1 MKEYLK
7 RNSNQTGRARR
18 AGKRSKQDRRWT
30 LLFIGNHG
38 RTITLKRFKGIVI
51 LSIFVFAVAIAVS
64 AGLFVW
70 NQKIIMDNRGLED
83 EVKSLN
89 ERLDALRHDK
99 DILLTRL
106 VVAESRVQENINR
119 QTEQPETDQIA
130 NQQPPAADETVQ
142 AKPVIEPNLKAPAT
156 QKVDPK
162 PVDVSSDAAL
172 SVVIE
177 NFTILDHT
185 DDDRLKVLFKIKNTS
200 SNSQRVSGHVIV
212 VLKGEQTDWLPIP
225 WMPLVDGRPTGKQRG
240 HTFGINYFKTM
251 RLSTPTPKHPEKYQT
266 ASVYVFTRKGE
277 LLLEKGFAVT
287 LAPRKPKRAKP
298 LPGVQAMPAE
308 NAEPPAAQ
316 PPAPEAS
323 PAPSSLQDAFREALE
338 GTSSQ

>member
-1 MKEYLK
+1 MKQYLK
-7 RNSNQTGRARR
+7 RNSNQTGRVRR
-18 AGKRSKQDRRWT
+18 TGKRSKQDRRWT

-70 NQKIIMDNRGLED
+70 NQKIIMDNRDLEG
-83 EVKSLN
+83 EIKSLN

-106 VVAESRVQENINR
+106 VVAESQVQEKISS
-119 QTEQPETDQIA
+119 QTEKTETDQFA
-130 NQQPPAADETVQ
+130 DPQQPAADETAQV
-142 AKPVIEPNLKAPAT
+142 KPAVEQNVEPPAP
-156 QKVDPK
+156 KVADPQ
-162 PVDVSSDAAL
+162 PVDESSDAGL
-172 SVVIE
+172 SVGIE
-177 NFTILDHT
+177 DFSILDHT
-185 DDDRLKVLFKIKNTS
+185 GDNRLKVLFKIKNTS

-225 WMPLVDGRPTGKQRG
+225 SMPLVDGRPTGEQRG
-240 HTFGINYFKTM
+240 HSFGINYFKTM
-251 RLSTPTPKHPEKYQT
+251 RLSTPSPKHPEKYQT

-277 LLLEKGFAVT
+277 LLLEKEFSVT
-287 LAPRKPKRAKP
+287 LSPNKAQYGKP
-298 LPGVQAMPAE
+298 LPGVHALPAE
-308 NAEPPAAQ
+308 NAKPPAAQ

-323 PAPSSLQDAFREALE
+323 PPPSSLRDAFREALE
-338 GTSSQ
+338 GTPSP

>member
-7 RNSNQTGRARR
+7 RNSNQTGRVRR

-38 RTITLKRFKGIVI
+38 RTITLKRFQGIVI

-64 AGLFVW
+64 VGLFVW
-70 NQKIIMDNRGLED
+70 NQEIIMDNRGLED
-83 EVKSLN
+83 KVKSLN
-89 ERLDALRHDK
+89 DRLDALRHDK

-119 QTEQPETDQIA
+119 QTEKPKTDQIA
-130 NQQPPAADETVQ
+130 NQQQPAPAETAP
-142 AKPVIEPNLKAPAT
+142 AKPVTESDVKAPVS
-156 QKVDPK
+156 QQVDPQ
-162 PVDVSSDAAL
+162 PVDASSDASL

-177 NFTILDHT
+177 DFTILDHT
-185 DDDRLKVLFKIKNTS
+185 DDNRLKVLFKIKNTS

-225 WMPLVDGRPTGKQRG
+225 WMPLVEGRPTGRQRG

-277 LLLEKGFAVT
+277 LLLEKGFAVN
-287 LAPRKPKRAKP
+287 LAPAKPKPAKP
-298 LPGVQAMPAE
+298 SPGVHAMPAE

-323 PAPSSLQDAFREALE
+323 SPPPSLRDAFREALE
-338 GTSSQ
+338 GTPSP